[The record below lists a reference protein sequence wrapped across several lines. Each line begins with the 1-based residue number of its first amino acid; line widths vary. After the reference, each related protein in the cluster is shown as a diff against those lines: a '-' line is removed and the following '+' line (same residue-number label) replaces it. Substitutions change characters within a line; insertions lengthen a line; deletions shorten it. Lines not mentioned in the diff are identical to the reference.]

1 MSTRATAAVMRRQA
15 GVISRAQA
23 SDAGLSD
30 RQVQRLVHS
39 GQWTRLL
46 PGIYLSAESSLS
58 WHAWAHA
65 ALLAA
70 GPGAALVGETAAALR
85 DLLPKTLPITV
96 AIPAERRCRWRLNN
110 VKVVRLDVADG
121 ECVNV
126 DGLRTTTRLRTAVDV
141 AHMLPIAIAQPVLDR
156 MLVLER
162 VTLVE
167 LTDAIAASRRTGSAQ
182 ARRLVTSAN
191 DMAAAESERMARRL
205 FRHAGLTGWV
215 SNYSVTVGGGT
226 LKVDLAL
233 RHLRIAVEVKG
244 WTFHSMIDR
253 AKSDDQRIADLT
265 IAGWIVIPVG
275 WLELVTNPEG
285 VIARVRAAIAA
296 REAQAA

>member
-1 MSTRATAAVMRRQA
+1 MRRQF

-23 SDAGLSD
+23 SEAGLTD
-30 RQVQRLVHS
+30 RQVHRLVSS
-39 GQWTRLL
+39 GEWTRLL
-46 PGIYLSAESSLS
+46 PGVYLSAESSLS
-58 WHAWAHA
+58 WHTWAHA

-70 GPGAALVGETAAALR
+70 GSGSALVGETAAALR
-85 DLLPKTLPITV
+85 DLVPKTLPITV
-96 AIPAERRCRWRLNN
+96 AIPAQRRCRCRSSNI
-110 VKVVRLDVADG
+110 KVVRLDVTED

-141 AHMLPIAIAQPVLDR
+141 AHLLPIAIAQPVLDR
-156 MLVLER
+156 MLVLEH
-162 VTLVE
+162 VTLGA
-167 LTDAIAASRRTGSAQ
+167 LTDAITASRRAGSAQ
-182 ARRLVTSAN
+182 ARRLAASAN

-205 FRHAGLTGWV
+205 FREAGLTGWV
-215 SNYSVTVGGGT
+215 SNYSVTVAGRE

-233 RHLRIAVEVKG
+233 RHLLIAVEIKG

-253 AKSDDQRIADLT
+253 AMSDDQRVADLG

-275 WLELVTNPEG
+275 WLELVTNPDG
-285 VIARVRAAIAA
+285 VVARVRAAIAA